1 MAVKFRVWLTVCA
14 FSTVALASGS
24 GAYAAGSGVSTKPA
38 KQVQAKKGEANPRG
52 LVLSLSCSSC
62 HGTDGKSVGIIPS
75 ISGRSTEYIETAMKA
90 FKSGARY
97 STVMSRHAKGYTDEE
112 IRLIAE
118 YFGKVSQN
126 NK

>member
-1 MAVKFRVWLTVCA
+1 MASNLRMWLTACA
-14 FSTVALASGS
+14 FSTALVMPGYGAALAAPNDRPKPSVQS
-24 GAYAAGSGVSTKPA
+24 AARPA
-38 KQVQAKKGEANPRG
+38 EVNPRG

-75 ISGRSTEYIETAMKA
+75 INGRSASYIENAMLA

-97 STVMSRHAKGYTDEE
+97 STVMSRHAKGYSDEE

-118 YFGKVSQN
+118 YFGRLSR